1 MKRAVLS
8 SPRARA
14 QLALMLLA
22 AFVLSTPQQ
31 ASAQSAVQAVASIA
45 PAPMLASAGSR
56 LSPEAQLVDIYRL
69 VGTGQLG
76 EARDAARRLA
86 QEHPNFQLAQLV
98 YGDLLLAQA
107 QTLNGLGNAPAL
119 LTTGVGA
126 QALAELRHESDMRLT
141 ALRERPPAGAVP
153 TQFLTLAPNVRH
165 AIAVDASRARLY
177 LFENQALPNE
187 GSRLRLIADYY
198 VSVGKYGIEKTVEGD
213 ARTPLGVYFTLHRLD
228 KRALPN
234 FYGAGAL
241 PINYPN
247 ILDRRR
253 GKTGSGI
260 WLHGTPPNQFARAP
274 LATNGCVVLSDPDL
288 EHVLRTVAPSTTP
301 VVIASRLEWAQLPQ
315 LQAERQSFET
325 VLTAWRQAKTSGDLQ
340 QMLRFYA
347 EDFTGFRGRTLRE
360 WELVLR
366 VELARDAGRA
376 IELQNL
382 SYLRWTDEDDTMIVT
397 FEEAAAPGQD
407 SRPGAAKA
415 QLKRQYWSRQGQEWK
430 IIFEGT
436 LG

>member
-1 MKRAVLS
+1 MNPAAHSLPRLAWMLVALGLCLSLPQVL
-8 SPRARA
+8 RA
-14 QLALMLLA
+14 QTSPLQ
-22 AFVLSTPQQ
+22 T
-31 ASAQSAVQAVASIA
+31 
-45 PAPMLASAGSR
+45 LASVSPTPLLTAAASR
-56 LSPEAQLVDIYRL
+56 TSPEARLVEVYRL

-76 EARDAARRLA
+76 EAREAARRLA
-86 QEHPNFQLAQLV
+86 QDHPNFQLAQLV

-107 QTLNGLGNAPAL
+107 QALNGLGNAPEL
-119 LTTGVGA
+119 LMTTGVGA
-126 QALAELRHESDMRLT
+126 QALAELRHESEMRLA
-141 ALRERPPAGAVP
+141 ALRERPPIGAVP
-153 TQFLTLAPNVRH
+153 TQFLALAPNVRH
-165 AIAVDASRARLY
+165 AIAVDASRSRLY

-187 GSRLRLIADYY
+187 GARLRLIADYY

-247 ILDRRR
+247 ILDKRR

-260 WLHGTPPNQFARAP
+260 WLHGTPPNQFSRAP

-288 EHVLRTVAPSTTP
+288 EYVLRTVAPSTTP
-301 VVIASRLEWAQLPQ
+301 VIIASRLEWAQAPQ
-315 LQAERQSFET
+315 LQAERQSFEA

-340 QMLRFYA
+340 QVLRFYA

-382 SYLRWTDEDDTMIVT
+382 SYLRWTDEEDTMIVT
-397 FEEAAAPGQD
+397 FVEAPTPGQ
-407 SRPGAAKA
+407 AARGNA
-415 QLKRQYWSRQGQEWK
+415 PRNQLKRQYWTRQGQEWK

>member
-1 MKRAVLS
+1 
-8 SPRARA
+8 
-14 QLALMLLA
+14 
-22 AFVLSTPQQ
+22 
-31 ASAQSAVQAVASIA
+31 
-45 PAPMLASAGSR
+45 MLASAGSR
-56 LSPEAQLVDIYRL
+56 LSPEARLVEIYRL
-69 VGTGQLG
+69 VGIGQLG
-76 EARDAARRLA
+76 EAREAARRLA
-86 QEHPNFQLAQLV
+86 QDHPNFQLAQLV

-107 QTLNGLGNAPAL
+107 HALNGLGNAPAL
-119 LTTGVGA
+119 LTTGAGA
-126 QALAELRHESDMRLT
+126 QALAELRHESEVRLA

-165 AIAVDASRARLY
+165 AIAIDASRARLY

-187 GSRLRLIADYY
+187 GARMRLIADYY

-260 WLHGTPPNQFARAP
+260 WLHGTPPNQFARPP

-288 EHVLRTVAPSTTP
+288 EYVLRTVAPSTTP
-301 VVIASRLEWAQLPQ
+301 VVIASRLEWAQPPQ

-325 VLTAWRQAKTSGDLQ
+325 VLAAWRQAKTSGDLQ

-397 FEEAAAPGQD
+397 FEEASAPGQD
-407 SRPGAAKA
+407 TRPGVTKG
-415 QLKRQYWSRQGQEWK
+415 QVKRQYWNRQGQEWK

>member
-1 MKRAVLS
+1 MKRAVFFTL
-8 SPRARA
+8 PRVAVLVLAALGLCTAQQGRA
-14 QLALMLLA
+14 QAQTLA
-22 AFVLSTPQQ
+22 AIS
-31 ASAQSAVQAVASIA
+31 
-45 PAPMLASAGSR
+45 PAPLLTSAGSKP
-56 LSPEAQLVDIYRL
+56 SPEARLVDIYRL
-69 VGTGQLG
+69 VGMGQLN
-76 EARDAARRLA
+76 EAREAARRLA
-86 QEHPNFQLAQLV
+86 QDHPNFQLAQLV

-107 QTLNGLGNAPAL
+107 RALNGLGNAPAL

-126 QALAELRHESDMRLT
+126 QTLAELRHESEVRLA
-141 ALRERPPAGAVP
+141 ALRERPPVGAVP
-153 TQFLTLAPNVRH
+153 TQFLALAPNVRH

-177 LFENQALPNE
+177 LFENQAQANE
-187 GSRLRLIADYY
+187 GSRMRLIADYY

-228 KRALPN
+228 KRSLPN

-288 EHVLRTVAPSTTP
+288 EQVLRTVAPSTTP
-301 VVIASRLEWAQLPQ
+301 VVIASRLEWAQPTQ

-325 VLTAWRQAKTSGDLQ
+325 VLAAWRQAKTSGDLQ

-366 VELARDAGRA
+366 VELARDEGRA

-382 SYLRWTDEDDTMIVT
+382 SYLRWTDEEDTMIVT
-397 FEEAAAPGQD
+397 FEEASAPGQD
-407 SRPGAAKA
+407 NRPGVAKG
-415 QLKRQYWSRQGQEWK
+415 QVKRQYWSRQGQEWK

>member
-1 MKRAVLS
+1 MKRAVFFTL
-8 SPRARA
+8 PRVAV
-14 QLALMLLA
+14 LALA
-22 AFVLSTPQQ
+22 VLGLCTTQQ
-31 ASAQSAVQAVASIA
+31 GRVQAQTVAAIS
-45 PAPMLASAGSR
+45 PSPVLTSAGSK
-56 LSPEAQLVDIYRL
+56 LSPEARLVDIYRL
-69 VGTGQLG
+69 VGTGQLS
-76 EARDAARRLA
+76 EAREAARRLS
-86 QEHPNFQLAQLV
+86 QDHPNFQLAQLV

-107 QTLNGLGNAPAL
+107 RALNGLGNAPAL

-126 QALAELRHESDMRLT
+126 QTLAELRHESEVRLA
-141 ALRERPPAGAVP
+141 ALRERPPTGAVP
-153 TQFLTLAPNVRH
+153 TQFLALAPNVRH

-187 GSRLRLIADYY
+187 GARMRLIADYY
-198 VSVGKYGIEKTVEGD
+198 VSVGKYGIEKTTEGD

-228 KRALPN
+228 KRSLPN

-288 EHVLRTVAPSTTP
+288 EYVLRTVAPSTTP
-301 VVIASRLEWAQLPQ
+301 VVIASRLEWAQPTQ
-315 LQAERQSFET
+315 LQAERQSFES
-325 VLTAWRQAKTSGDLQ
+325 VLVAWRQARTSGDLQ

-366 VELARDAGRA
+366 VELARDEGRA

-397 FEEAAAPGQD
+397 FEEASAPNSQD
-407 SRPGAAKA
+407 TRPGVAKG
-415 QLKRQYWSRQGQEWK
+415 QVKRQYWSRQGQEWK

>member
-1 MKRAVLS
+1 MKRAAY
-8 SPRARA
+8 SPSRVALTLLALLGLGSAPQVRA
-14 QLALMLLA
+14 QTA
-22 AFVLSTPQQ
+22 P
-31 ASAQSAVQAVASIA
+31 VQTVASIA
-45 PAPMLASAGSR
+45 PAPLLASAGQR
-56 LSPEAQLVDIYRL
+56 LSPEARLVEIYRL
-69 VGTGQLG
+69 VGAGALV
-76 EARDAARRLA
+76 EARDAARGLA
-86 QEHPNFQLAQLV
+86 QDYPNFQLAQLV

-107 QTLNGLGNAPAL
+107 QALNGLGNAPAL

-126 QALAELRHESDMRLT
+126 QALAELRHESDMRLA

-153 TQFLTLAPNVRH
+153 TQFLALAPNIRH

-177 LFENQALPNE
+177 LFENQ
-187 GSRLRLIADYY
+187 GGRLRLLADYY
-198 VSVGKYGIEKTVEGD
+198 VSVGKYGIQKNVEGD

-228 KRALPN
+228 KRSLPN

-288 EHVLRTVAPSTTP
+288 EQVLRTVAPSTTP
-301 VVIASRLEWAQLPQ
+301 VVIASRLEWAQPSE

-325 VLTAWRQAKTSGDLQ
+325 VMSAWRQAKAKGDLQ
-340 QMLRFYA
+340 QVLSFYA
-347 EDFTGFRGRTLRE
+347 EDFSGFRGRTLRDLE
-360 WELVLR
+360 QLLRSELS
-366 VELARDAGRA
+366 RDSSRA
-376 IELQNL
+376 YELQNL

-397 FEEAAAPGQD
+397 YQEPP
-407 SRPGAAKA
+407 RPGATKP
-415 QLKRQYWSRQGQEWK
+415 QLRRQYWSRQGQEWK
-430 IIFEGT
+430 IIFEGN

>member
-1 MKRAVLS
+1 MKRAVFFTL
-8 SPRARA
+8 PRVAVLVLAVLGLCTTQQGRA
-14 QLALMLLA
+14 QAQTVA
-22 AFVLSTPQQ
+22 AIS
-31 ASAQSAVQAVASIA
+31 
-45 PAPMLASAGSR
+45 PAPILTSAGSK
-56 LSPEAQLVDIYRL
+56 LSPEARLVDIYRL
-69 VGTGQLG
+69 VGMGQLN
-76 EARDAARRLA
+76 EAREAARRLA
-86 QEHPNFQLAQLV
+86 QDHPNFQLAQLV

-107 QTLNGLGNAPAL
+107 RALNGLGNAPAL

-126 QALAELRHESDMRLT
+126 QTLAELRHESEVRLA

-153 TQFLTLAPNVRH
+153 TQFLALAPNVRH

-177 LFENQALPNE
+177 LFENQAQANE
-187 GSRLRLIADYY
+187 GARMRLIADYY
-198 VSVGKYGIEKTVEGD
+198 VSVGKYGIEKTTEGD

-228 KRALPN
+228 KRSLPN

-247 ILDRRR
+247 VLDRRR

-288 EHVLRTVAPSTTP
+288 EQVLRTVAPSTTP
-301 VVIASRLEWAQLPQ
+301 VVIASRLEWAQPTQ

-325 VLTAWRQAKTSGDLQ
+325 VLAAWRQAKTSGDLQ

-366 VELARDAGRA
+366 VELARDEGRA

-382 SYLRWTDEDDTMIVT
+382 SYLRWTDEEDTMIVT
-397 FEEAAAPGQD
+397 FEEASAPGQD
-407 SRPGAAKA
+407 NRPGVAKG
-415 QLKRQYWSRQGQEWK
+415 QVKRQYWSRQGQEWK